1 MEYFTV
7 IPEGQAI
14 VVTRGVYRQVPVY
27 ARGEFR
33 AILNGDKIRAAA
45 SAGDMLTIQA
55 ADASRAVRI
64 TSPGNDCAEAVIM
77 SIPAMASEL
86 ADE

>member
-1 MEYFTV
+1 M
-7 IPEGQAI
+7 
-14 VVTRGVYRQVPVY
+14 RGDEPIY
-27 ARGEFR
+27 ARHGGGYVR
-33 AILNGDKIRAAA
+33 LIQGGST